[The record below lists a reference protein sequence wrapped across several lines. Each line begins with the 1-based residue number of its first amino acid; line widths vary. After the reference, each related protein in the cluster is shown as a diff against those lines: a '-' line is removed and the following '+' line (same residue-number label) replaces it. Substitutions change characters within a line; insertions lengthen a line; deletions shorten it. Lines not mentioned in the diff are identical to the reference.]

1 MVVKNLSKVLSG
13 SKQSGVALW
22 QTPVVEDEHS
32 GAAQLTVQERSILDK
47 QNRDK
52 GFEEGRLNG
61 FLAGGEEIQQQ
72 VELYKQMLVAME
84 KPFERIDK
92 KVEEELV
99 LLATSIAEAI
109 IKQELTV
116 NPSLIGQVVEE
127 AVSALSATAR
137 HVSVRLHPQDIALLN
152 SDQQDGDNPVAW
164 HMLEDARLA
173 RGECQ
178 VDSSDEFVDA
188 TVRSRINTIVN
199 ESFGIDIV
207 ADR

>member
-1 MVVKNLSKVLSG
+1 MSKVLSG
-13 SKQSGVALW
+13 INQPGVELW
-22 QTPVVEDEHS
+22 QTPAVEDEHS
-32 GAAQLTVQERSILDK
+32 DVPQLTAQELATLDK
-47 QNRDK
+47 RNRDK
-52 GFEEGRLNG
+52 GFEEGRRDG
-61 FLAGGEEIQQQ
+61 FLTGGKEVQQQ
-72 VELYKQMLVAME
+72 VELFKQMVAAME

-99 LLATSIAEAI
+99 LLATALAEAI

-116 NPSLIGQVVEE
+116 NPSLIRQVVEE
-127 AVSALSATAR
+127 AVSALSATAH

-152 SDQQDGDNPVAW
+152 SDQQGGDNPVAW
-164 HMLEDARLA
+164 RILEDARLA